1 MSPAGSSPPTRSVL
15 LPLLTT
21 SLQEYLGLPYASPP
35 LGPLRFLPPSPA
47 SPWSGGETSGL
58 ARKPSC
64 PQLQEGGVTGREDCL
79 YLNIATPNRESG
91 ELLPVMVFIH
101 GGAFVSKA
109 PGDSLYG
116 AKLMVE
122 QGVLLVTLNY
132 RLGALGWL
140 TTLTSQAPG
149 NLGLR

>member
-1 MSPAGSSPPTRSVL
+1 
-15 LPLLTT
+15 
-21 SLQEYLGLPYASPP
+21 
-35 LGPLRFLPPSPA
+35 
-47 SPWSGGETSGL
+47 
-58 ARKPSC
+58 
-64 PQLQEGGVTGREDCL
+64 
-79 YLNIATPNRESG
+79 
-91 ELLPVMVFIH
+91 MVFIH

-116 AKLMVE
+116 AELVVE
-122 QGVLLVTLNY
+122 EGVLLVTLNY